1 MRGTVIIRGLKVFAF
16 HGCLP
21 EEKEKGQDF
30 YVDLEIDYDMGPA
43 AEADAL
49 PLALDYDALTREVH
63 ALVSTER
70 YDLLEA
76 LVARVGRLLADKP
89 GVERALV
96 RVRKPQ
102 APLIHPVEWVGVEA
116 EFEA

>member
-1 MRGTVIIRGLKVFAF
+1 MRGKVIIQGLRVFAF

-30 YVDLEIDYDMGPA
+30 LVDLEIEYDMGPA

-49 PLALDYDALTREVH
+49 PLALDYDAVTREVH

-70 YDLLEA
+70 YDLLETLA
-76 LVARVGRLLADKP
+76 MRVGRFLADRE
-89 GVERALV
+89 GVGRV
-96 RVRKPQ
+96 RVRIRKPQ

-116 EFEA
+116 EFEG